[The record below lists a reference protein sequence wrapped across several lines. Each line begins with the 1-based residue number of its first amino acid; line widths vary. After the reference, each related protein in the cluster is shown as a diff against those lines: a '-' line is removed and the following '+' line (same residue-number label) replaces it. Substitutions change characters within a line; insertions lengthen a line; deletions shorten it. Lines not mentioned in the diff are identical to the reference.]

1 LNKIRIDMLNQIYR
15 KDRGRKIMSKYDFKV
30 LNPLKV
36 STVVLITY
44 TAMIGFIHGVG
55 EILQTGNQ
63 ATSNLIYALDVA
75 DPAKVWHGGLPA
87 FTLIPDFLISGI
99 ITLLISIAIIVF
111 ANLLIESKHFIFF
124 PLVFILLFL
133 FGGGFVPPFIGII
146 SSVYY
151 AIQKRSSMNT
161 KQPTLLRKLFAKLW
175 IYLISVLI
183 FWFPSSWIIGWIF
196 HEFRLQISSAT
207 FIMFD
212 IFLPILIL
220 TTANTK
226 YTIATNTI

>member
-1 LNKIRIDMLNQIYR
+1 MLNQIYR